1 MPLPYNA
8 KLKER
13 SIRLRHEMTDA
24 EKRLWEKIRVRQLGG
39 YWFYRQKPIGDYIV
53 DFYCP
58 KAKLVVEVDG
68 SQHFSGQIKD
78 NDRVRDEYL
87 NSLGLKVLR
96 FNNAD
101 VLKNIDGVVETIVET
116 MGI

>member
-1 MPLPYNA
+1 MPLPYYA
-8 KLKER
+8 KLRER
-13 SIRLRHEMTDA
+13 SIRLRHEMTEA
-24 EKRLWEKIRVRQLGG
+24 EKRLWGKIRVRQIGG

-58 KAKLVVEVDG
+58 KAKLVIEVDG
-68 SQHFSGQIKD
+68 SQHFSNGMIE

-87 NSLGLKVLR
+87 SNLGLRVLR
-96 FNNAD
+96 FTNTD
-101 VLKNIDGVVETIVET
+101 VLTNIGGVVETIVET